1 MGNPTLGI
9 LDQLLGDDVV
19 HLPARRAAWAS
30 AVTAVYGARVLS
42 PDRTDVRL
50 LKALVTEPR
59 LTVSELAERAGVARN
74 TAQARLDRLHAS
86 GVLGGNERGVE
97 LRPLGFS
104 VSAVVSVQIEHQSL
118 EGVVTALERNPN
130 VLQVEET
137 VGAADLLV
145 RVAAR
150 DTDDLQSVLHSLLDV
165 PGVERTTTSVVLT
178 SRVPYRVTP
187 LLRSLHP
194 DD

>member
-1 MGNPTLGI
+1 MPT
-9 LDQLLGDDVV
+9 
-19 HLPARRAAWAS
+19 
-30 AVTAVYGARVLS
+30 

-50 LKALVTEPR
+50 LQALVGDPR

-74 TAQARLDRLHAS
+74 TAQARLDRLHAT
-86 GVLGGNERGVE
+86 GVLGDNERGVA

-104 VSAVVSVQIEHQSL
+104 VSAVVVVQIEHR
-118 EGVVTALERNPN
+118 ALEDVIVALHGNAN

-137 VGAADLLV
+137 VGAGDLLV

-150 DTDDLQSVLHSLLDV
+150 DTDDLQSVIHSLLGT

-178 SRVPYRVTP
+178 ARIPYRVTP
-187 LLRSLHP
+187 LLQALHP

>member
-1 MGNPTLGI
+1 MLT
-9 LDQLLGDDVV
+9 
-19 HLPARRAAWAS
+19 
-30 AVTAVYGARVLS
+30 

-50 LKALVTEPR
+50 LTALAREPR

-74 TAQARLDRLHAS
+74 TAQARLERLSAG
-86 GVLGGNERGVE
+86 GVLGDNERGVA

-104 VSAVVSVQIEHQSL
+104 VSAVVSVQIEHQ
-118 EGVVTALERNPN
+118 ALDRVIAAMADNPN
-130 VLQVEET
+130 VLEVEET

-150 DTDDLQSVLHSLLDV
+150 DTDDLQSVVHSLLGI

-178 SRVPYRVTP
+178 ARVPYRVSP
-187 LLRSLHP
+187 LLRALVP
-194 DD
+194 DA